1 MSLRPVGFEVVF
13 ASSWTAAVFD
23 LGVAVLPKSL
33 EAQLWGSR
41 RIYAKGRILTLNA
54 ALQPMPDLQL
64 QPKD

>member
-1 MSLRPVGFEVVF
+1 MSLRPVGFGVVF

-41 RIYAKGRILTLNA
+41 RIYAKGRI
-54 ALQPMPDLQL
+54 
-64 QPKD
+64 